1 MALTVKV
8 TEVTLIT
15 EVPVKAADTV
25 ESVPPLFYM
34 NYIYGKYLVT

>member
-15 EVPVKAADTV
+15 EVPVKAADIV
-25 ESVPPLFYM
+25 ESVPLFLY
-34 NYIYGKYLVT
+34 KLYLMCK

>member
-25 ESVPPLFYM
+25 ESVPQFYM
-34 NYIYGKYLVT
+34 NYILRVNIW